1 MKNQAV
7 VMSVYRRIF
16 RFNIRMHFLFFLVS
30 YQHAILI
37 HSVLFLLTENTTYKI
52 KIRGKHIRVGKA
64 YLINSKM
71 TTTGIQTLFTITLV
85 TWIGIPLLCLGDIKP
100 NPGPASLSSSSNFS
114 NSSDMSTNIFSNLN
128 YSHNLSFVQYN
139 VQSILNKLDILQA
152 ELYEFDILALTETWL
167 NQSVDTEDLLFQ
179 TFNKPE
185 RKDRTGDSHGGVM
198 LYVKE
203 NIYYKR
209 REDLEIRGV
218 ENIWIEIANNHR
230 RILFGLFY
238 RQPNSGANYFND
250 IEDSIALAVDTGIPD
265 IIITGDFSFK
275 LSSSTIQK
283 KN

>member
-1 MKNQAV
+1 M
-7 VMSVYRRIF
+7 IF
-16 RFNIRMHFLFFLVS
+16 
-30 YQHAILI
+30 Y
-37 HSVLFLLTENTTYKI
+37 
-52 KIRGKHIRVGKA
+52 
-64 YLINSKM
+64 
-71 TTTGIQTLFTITLV
+71 
-85 TWIGIPLLCLGDIKP
+85 KP
-100 NPGPASLSSSSNFS
+100 NF
-114 NSSDMSTNIFSNLN
+114 TN
-128 YSHNLSFVQYN
+128 
-139 VQSILNKLDILQA
+139 
-152 ELYEFDILALTETWL
+152 DILAFTETWL

-238 RQPNSGANYFND
+238 RPPNSGANYFND